1 MRAQDVMLSWVE
13 GVNSIEDVL
22 NFHSEDAI
30 NSILDFNFIKNG
42 GENKTDITF
51 VITPDRSIYTRHI
64 DGLKSI
70 MQNFSDILNDTIFGE
85 YANKY
90 SKKSDR
96 VYNCICYS
104 LLMRDVERIHA
115 SNETKEKLIKL
126 KLKHGFIDVLERM
139 FNISMNEKLANLYK
153 KMYKNAKEHMN
164 EYYYLCDIDDVL
176 DEKSVFSI
184 FLTLKEKVRS
194 SLCRDLISNTHEFD
208 RSNIDFYSDMITI
221 SAYFAEVLS
230 INYLSENFKIR
241 YQMEKLLSDFYFND
255 LTKDYSFE
263 VVG

>member
-1 MRAQDVMLSWVE
+1 MKAQDVMLSWVE
-13 GVNSIEDVL
+13 GVNTVEDVL
-22 NFHSEDAI
+22 NSHSEDI
-30 NSILDFNFIKNG
+30 MNSILDFNFIKNG

-51 VITPDRSIYTRHI
+51 VITPDRSIYSRHI

-70 MQNFSDILNDTIFGE
+70 MPNFSVVLNDTIFGE

-90 SKKSDR
+90 SKKSDK

-104 LLMRDVERIHA
+104 LLMRDVERI
-115 SNETKEKLIKL
+115 SSSKDTKERLIKL

-139 FNISMNEKLANLYK
+139 YNISMNKDLANLYNK
-153 KMYKNAKEHMN
+153 IYKNAKEHMD

-176 DEKSVFSI
+176 DEKSMFSI
-184 FLTLKEKVRS
+184 FLTLKEKIRS

-208 RSNIDFYSDMITI
+208 RGDINFYSDMIAM
-221 SAYFAEVLS
+221 SAYFSEILA
-230 INYLSENFKIR
+230 INYLSERFKT
-241 YQMEKLLSDFYFND
+241 EVSDSKLLSNFYFND
-255 LTKDYSFE
+255 LTEKYSFE